1 MKRATF
7 LLIEAIAA
15 VAVFATLLWVS
26 LTMNQPLW
34 WQFIVGVW
42 LLVSALF
49 LFGVLRYR
57 VEERRYGQHR

>member
-26 LTMNQPLW
+26 LAMNQPLW

-57 VEERRYGQHR
+57 VEERRYGQRR